1 MVGVEKSFINNIHNV
16 INILE
21 NLGIPILL
29 QAFGNVYIKISSD
42 PLEGIS
48 KLDCLQIVSLNQK
61 LTINFIPSLLQSMQ
75 WSQFDSE

>member
-48 KLDCLQIVSLNQK
+48 KLDCL
-61 LTINFIPSLLQSMQ
+61 
-75 WSQFDSE
+75 